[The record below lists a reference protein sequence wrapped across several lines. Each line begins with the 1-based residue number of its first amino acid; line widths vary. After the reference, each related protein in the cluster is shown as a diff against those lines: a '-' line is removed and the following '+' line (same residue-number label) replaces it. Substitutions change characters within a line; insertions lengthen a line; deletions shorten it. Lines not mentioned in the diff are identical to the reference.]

1 MRANPTVGRKGNGNM
16 FDEINH
22 EALGKKTLKEKL
34 IEGAIILA
42 VVGVMIGVM
51 LYALEMA

>member
-1 MRANPTVGRKGNGNM
+1 MRANLVVGRKGHGNM
-16 FDEINH
+16 FDQIDH
-22 EALGKKTLKEKL
+22 EAFGKKTLKEKL

-42 VVGVMIGVM
+42 VVGVMVGIM